1 MKETIREA
9 AQLMEQ
15 LSGLGIPG
23 EDADPV
29 IRDLYA
35 RSWRLEL
42 PLLDYL
48 TIRDLLELAERRYDG
63 PLVAVLMTLFGALQE
78 GSLCVDL
85 EKENLCARLMR
96 FLDDKQADKMAAS
109 FLSALSR
116 ETYQALVTKN
126 GDDYLPLILSSTGGR
141 SLLYFQKF
149 YIHESMLRRSME
161 ALLQAKPSVT
171 GADSNI
177 DAFMDEI
184 YSPEHS
190 IRIGK
195 DGRPIERDSDQVEA
209 LRMSLR
215 SQFCIISGGPGTG
228 KTSLMV
234 NLLRCLVRAGIRVE
248 DILLGAPTG
257 RAAQRMTEAV
267 QRNINT
273 IASPQE
279 CDRELLNL
287 KGSTL
292 HKLLRYRS
300 SHHDFYYRETNPLP
314 ASVIILDEVSMVDVI
329 MMERFLRAVDA
340 SRTQLIFLGDKDQ
353 LPSVEVGAVFAAMI
367 PDGTR
372 AERFKDRLTVLKT
385 VYRSGKNLLELAGQ
399 INQGKFPEY
408 APVSFA
414 SALQM
419 AADQWAVVPNE
430 GVRTW
435 RHCIRLWVDHH
446 YLSPGNGGESN
457 FHDLAFEAGRMD
469 VGTLLHSESGREILG
484 RIFERVE
491 QARILS
497 LVRNGIYGC
506 NGINREVAGRLGDAA
521 GHSIWLEKGYFA
533 GAVIIITQNDYAK
546 ELFNGDVG
554 VVVRD
559 NAGAYRAFFPR
570 FGAYIA
576 YSMDML
582 PPWELAFAMTVHKSQ
597 GSEFDD
603 VLLVLPQDDT
613 HRLLTREIV
622 YTGITRAR
630 KRIIL
635 HGTDSAL
642 NSALRQKI
650 ERQSGLAW

>member
-1 MKETIREA
+1 M
-9 AQLMEQ
+9 MEQ
-15 LSGLGIPG
+15 LSGFGIPG

-48 TIRDLLELAERRYDG
+48 TIRDLLELGGRPNDG

-96 FLDDKQADKMAAS
+96 FLDGKQAEQMGAS
-109 FLSALSR
+109 FLSALSG

-126 GDDYLPLILSSTGGR
+126 GDDYLPLIFSSTGGR

-149 YIHESMLRRSME
+149 YVHERMLRRSME
-161 ALLQAKPSVT
+161 ALLQAKPSVRV
-171 GADSNI
+171 ADGDI
-177 DAFMDEI
+177 DAFMEEI
-184 YSPEHS
+184 YSPESS

-195 DGRPIERDSDQVEA
+195 DARPIERDADQAEA

-234 NLLRCLVRAGIRVE
+234 NLLRCLVRAGIRAE

-267 QRNINT
+267 QRNITT
-273 IASPQE
+273 IASPRE
-279 CDRELLNL
+279 CDRELVNL

-292 HKLLRYRS
+292 HKLLRYRG

-314 ASVIILDEVSMVDVI
+314 ASVIILDEASMVDVI

-340 SRTQLIFLGDKDQ
+340 SRTRLIFLGDKDQ
-353 LPSVEVGAVFAAMI
+353 LPSVEAGAVFAAMI

-385 VYRSGKNLLELAGQ
+385 AYRSGKNLLELAGQ
-399 INQGKFPEY
+399 INQGTFPEY

-419 AADQWAVVPNE
+419 APDQWSVAPNE
-430 GVRTW
+430 GIRAW
-435 RHCIRLWVDHH
+435 RQSIRLWVDHH
-446 YLSPGNGGESN
+446 YLRPGNGGESN
-457 FHDLAFEAGRMD
+457 FQDMAFDAGRMD

-491 QARILS
+491 QTRILS

-521 GHSIWLEKGYFA
+521 GHSIWLEKGYFP
-533 GAVIIITQNDYAK
+533 GAVIIITQNNYAK

-554 VVVRD
+554 VVLRD
-559 NAGAYRAFFPR
+559 RAGAYRAFFPR
-570 FGAYIA
+570 FGSYIA

-635 HGTDSAL
+635 HGTERVLKSAL
-642 NSALRQKI
+642 EQKI
-650 ERQSGLAW
+650 DRQSGLGW